1 MKVPFLLP
9 LQQARA
15 MSWSVTSCHASSLGL
30 RNGTRC
36 VCWPP
41 AQVGFI
47 FTGLLTSQVCLG
59 SQRKGALFFRPCYAS
74 WQDVGVLLRDSS
86 TFIKQG
92 GVCEGLE
99 PVVRILNITDLH
111 WNNSTYEFHLG
122 SRVIWK
128 KKVFVLKPSNLMG
141 QRLNEGGQ
149 EARQQGRKFLNAVGT
164 HLLCVSSQLPAFFTH
179 STEQSW
185 VSLGS
190 GGIADPDL

>member
-1 MKVPFLLP
+1 MKVPFRLP

-74 WQDVGVLLRDSS
+74 WQDVGVLLRDNS
-86 TFIKQG
+86 TFIKWVG
-92 GVCEGLE
+92 GEGLE
-99 PVVRILNITDLH
+99 AVVRILNISDLH
-111 WNNSTYEFHLG
+111 WNNSTCAFHLG

-128 KKVFVLKPSNLMG
+128 KKVFVFKASNLMG
-141 QRLNEGGQ
+141 QRLNEGRH
-149 EARQQGRKFLNAVGT
+149 EARQQGQKFLNAVGT
-164 HLLCVSSQLPAFFTH
+164 HLCVYHRDSLLSSHTA
-179 STEQSW
+179 W
-185 VSLGS
+185 NR
-190 GGIADPDL
+190 AK